1 MYGYPTR
8 IYEIARVASK
18 QTKTNCVSFFLDRCT
33 RLRGRFDCH
42 MPVILSQAEHYSCCW
57 LIQYME
63 QRNYSCTRHYWCK
76 CLARLS
82 DHWILWPSRLKWT
95 NETAGVAGHS
105 FTDRNLLAYMCCCI
119 SKLKQLIKQNAFGCR
134 STNANENRN
143 LRNFSFDDDPNEF
156 MAILAQ
162 KIRIPIRMILLWR
175 HLYPSEGDSPQR
187 LYL

>member
-1 MYGYPTR
+1 
-8 IYEIARVASK
+8 
-18 QTKTNCVSFFLDRCT
+18 
-33 RLRGRFDCH
+33 
-42 MPVILSQAEHYSCCW
+42 
-57 LIQYME
+57 
-63 QRNYSCTRHYWCK
+63 
-76 CLARLS
+76 
-82 DHWILWPSRLKWT
+82 LKWT

-162 KIRIPIRMILLWR
+162 KIRIPIRMILL
-175 HLYPSEGDSPQR
+175 
-187 LYL
+187 